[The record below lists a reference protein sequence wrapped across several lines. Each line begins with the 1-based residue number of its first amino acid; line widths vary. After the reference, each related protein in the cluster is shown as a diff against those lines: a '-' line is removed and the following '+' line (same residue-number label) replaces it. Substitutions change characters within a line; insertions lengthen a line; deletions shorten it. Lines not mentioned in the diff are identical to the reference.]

1 MTDENK
7 LIDEVLY
14 GLKVPPKQTSQNKRS
29 MKRSEKNI
37 NRNLYDDVLK
47 PLTNKSFKEGGAL
60 KEGMLGALA
69 GSIQGKSKVK
79 VEKPKEKKGKGSADP
94 LTGKLVRTYSVK
106 EKEQMK
112 ERAKDS
118 LKASVLGAG
127 VITETEKQKV
137 KDAFKIYPSA
147 YKRTKGKPSGKLT
160 GGQAKLDKNKNNK
173 IDAEDFKI
181 LREGAFSGKM
191 MSKLSKDV
199 ISRAFP
205 KTVGQKEREEQM
217 YMEQK
222 SKFDKPQKLSQGGG
236 IAIKG
241 TKFKGVF

>member
-69 GSIQGKSKVK
+69 GSMQGKSKVK
-79 VEKPKEKKGKGSADP
+79 VEKPKGTKGKGSADT

-106 EKEQMK
+106 EKKQMK

-118 LKASVLGAG
+118 LKASGLGSG
-127 VITETEKQKV
+127 LTSDKEYET
-137 KDAFKIYPSA
+137 
-147 YKRTKGKPSGKLT
+147 YKKSVTKKLT
-160 GGQAKLDKNKNNK
+160 GGQAKIDKNKNNK

-191 MSKLSKDV
+191 MSKLSQDV

-222 SKFDKPQKLSQGGG
+222 AKYDKPQKLSQGGG

>member
-60 KEGMLGALA
+60 KAGMLGALA
-69 GSIQGKSKVK
+69 GSMQGKSKVK
-79 VEKPKEKKGKGSADP
+79 VEKPKGTKGKGSADT

-106 EKEQMK
+106 EKKQMK

-118 LKASVLGAG
+118 LKASGLGSG
-127 VITETEKQKV
+127 LTSDKEYET
-137 KDAFKIYPSA
+137 
-147 YKRTKGKPSGKLT
+147 YKKSVTKKLT
-160 GGQAKLDKNKNNK
+160 GGQAKIDKNKNNK

-191 MSKLSKDV
+191 MSKLSQDV

-222 SKFDKPQKLSQGGG
+222 AKYDKPQKLS
-236 IAIKG
+236 
-241 TKFKGVF
+241 

>member
-60 KEGMLGALA
+60 KAGMLGALA
-69 GSIQGKSKVK
+69 GSMQGKSKVK
-79 VEKPKEKKGKGSADP
+79 VEKPKGTKGKGSADT

-106 EKEQMK
+106 EKKQMK

-118 LKASVLGAG
+118 LKASGLGSG
-127 VITETEKQKV
+127 LTSDKEYET
-137 KDAFKIYPSA
+137 
-147 YKRTKGKPSGKLT
+147 YKKSVTKKLT
-160 GGQAKLDKNKNNK
+160 GGQAKIDKNKNNK

-191 MSKLSKDV
+191 MSKLSQDV

-222 SKFDKPQKLSQGGG
+222 AKYDKPQKLSQGGG

>member
-14 GLKVPPKQTSQNKRS
+14 GLKVPPKQTSQDKRS

-69 GSIQGKSKVK
+69 GSMQGKSKVK
-79 VEKPKEKKGKGSADP
+79 VEKPKGTKGKGSADT

-118 LKASVLGAG
+118 LKASGLGSG
-127 VITETEKQKV
+127 LTSDKEYET
-137 KDAFKIYPSA
+137 
-147 YKRTKGKPSGKLT
+147 YKKSVTKKLT
-160 GGQAKLDKNKNNK
+160 GGQAKIDKNKNNK

-205 KTVGQKEREEQM
+205 KTIGQKEREEQM

-222 SKFDKPQKLSQGGG
+222 AKYDEPQKLNQGGG

>member
-1 MTDENK
+1 MTDETK

-14 GLKVPPKQTSQNKRS
+14 GLKVPPKQTSQDKRS

-60 KEGMLGALA
+60 KAGMLGALA
-69 GSIQGKSKVK
+69 GSMQGKSKVK
-79 VEKPKEKKGKGSADP
+79 VEKPKGTKGKGSADT

-106 EKEQMK
+106 EKKQMK

-118 LKASVLGAG
+118 LKASGLGSG
-127 VITETEKQKV
+127 LTSDKEYET
-137 KDAFKIYPSA
+137 
-147 YKRTKGKPSGKLT
+147 YKKSVTKKLT
-160 GGQAKLDKNKNNK
+160 GGQAKIDKNKNNK

-191 MSKLSKDV
+191 MSKLSQDV

-222 SKFDKPQKLSQGGG
+222 AKYDKPQKLSQGGG
-236 IAIKG
+236 IAIKR